1 MDARHQA
8 LREVLLCQA
17 EEALA
22 READVDE
29 RVTYERL
36 IQSLQNGRLVWEDVC
51 IFVVELYSRKVTVN
65 VILGVTSMDALTVS
79 SYAGKI

>member
-1 MDARHQA
+1 MDARRQA
-8 LREVLLCQA
+8 LRELVLCRA

-51 IFVVELYSRKVTVN
+51 MFVVKLHSRKVTVN
-65 VILGVTSMDALTVS
+65 VILGVTSTGALTVS

>member
-8 LREVLLCQA
+8 LREVLLRRA

-29 RVTYERL
+29 RVAYERL
-36 IQSLQNGRLVWEDVC
+36 IQSLQNRWLVWEDVC
-51 IFVVELYSRKVTVN
+51 MFVVELSFTEGHCQCDSRSDFHGRADR
-65 VILGVTSMDALTVS
+65 I
-79 SYAGKI
+79 